1 MAIRSSLVAMV
12 ALSSLFLIGSLLA
25 GTEAVGTMPGGL
37 KDVSNFANSVEI
49 DDLANFA
56 VDQYKTRQN
65 SLSVAGMTFS
75 KVVAAKEQVVQGT
88 MYYLTVEVM
97 EDGKPKLYDAKVWV
111 KPWEGYKELESFVPS
126 VSQIDT
132 AAKADCSHKNQGIET
147 VT

>member
-1 MAIRSSLVAMV
+1 MAIRSSLVAIV
-12 ALSSLFLIGSLLA
+12 ALSSLCLIGSLVA
-25 GTEAVGTMPGGL
+25 GTEAMGTMTGGL
-37 KDVSNFANSVEI
+37 QDVSNFANSVEI

-56 VDQYKTRQN
+56 VDQYKSRQN

-88 MYYLTVEVM
+88 MYYLTVEVI

-132 AAKADCSHKNQGIET
+132 TAKADCSHKNQGIET

>member
-1 MAIRSSLVAMV
+1 MGYGFFDCVLNGFRFDANDIG
-12 ALSSLFLIGSLLA
+12 FDLICEFHVWMSIW
-25 GTEAVGTMPGGL
+25 M
-37 KDVSNFANSVEI
+37 DM
-49 DDLANFA
+49 
-56 VDQYKTRQN
+56 QN

-132 AAKADCSHKNQGIET
+132 AAKAGE
-147 VT
+147 